1 MANDEKHIIDR
12 LFSDGLSEAESPVGK
27 DVWKGIAAQMET
39 QRLRKQVFMARITAA
54 ASLLLLLG
62 LSTWF
67 FVSRSFTNEVP
78 SNFTVGEVISLPFE
92 VEDPGAR
99 QLFAA
104 ETPSE
109 DASTAPT
116 VLDNPSELPP
126 LAESRKAGLDLSNFF
141 VDQYGRNGLSNR
153 ATNDGSRSNGLS
165 NIAPTEE
172 TTFAVNTHIIDPVSP
187 AEQALQ
193 DEQATTLADNSVQED
208 NTIPGDLEKVDLPIY
223 QGYPLAGSV
232 ASLVSLE
239 EIDNMLEDNSHSEAL
254 VASSFD
260 FGNKEEKSS
269 NSRWSFGGA
278 FAPDYSFSTSSP
290 LQNQLNQASR
300 SVELQD
306 PAEADKTPSSLVT
319 AFTTGVNLAYQ
330 VSERVGVQ
338 SGVFYSNRRSTTSSD
353 LTSFGQPLILNSN
366 FSLNQLEI
374 PMLIQYSLVKNDHLD
389 YYVSSGVSANLLWNY
404 NNSITNDQGQVAA
417 RVVSDEDNTLQPSQ
431 GNFLLRTGI
440 RYRLFKK
447 VSLNLEPG
455 MRYGILTNKYSFAN
469 GKPVS
474 LSLNSG
480 VNYHF

>member
-27 DVWKGIAAQMET
+27 DLWKGIAGQMET
-39 QRLRKQVFMARITAA
+39 QRLRKQVFVARITAA

-67 FVSRSFTNEVP
+67 FVSRSFTNEVS

-92 VEDPGAR
+92 VEDPGTR

-109 DASTAPT
+109 DASTTPT

-126 LAESRKAGLDLSNFF
+126 LAENRKAGLDLSNFF
-141 VDQYGRNGLSNR
+141 VDQYGRTALSNRVSNNGARGNGLSN
-153 ATNDGSRSNGLS
+153 A
-165 NIAPTEE
+165 APSEE
-172 TTFAVNTHIIDPVSP
+172 MTLAVNTDIDPVVP
-187 AEQALQ
+187 AEDAIQ
-193 DEQATTLADNSVQED
+193 DEQMTVLADNSLQED
-208 NTIPGDLEKVDLPIY
+208 NAVAGDLEKVELPIY

-254 VASSFD
+254 VASAFD
-260 FGNKEEKSS
+260 FGKKEEKGSD
-269 NSRWSFGGA
+269 SRWSFGGA
-278 FAPDYSFSTSSP
+278 FAPDYSFSTASP
-290 LQNQLNQASR
+290 LQNQLNNASR

-306 PAEADKTPSSLVT
+306 PAEADKTASSLVT

-330 VSERVGVQ
+330 VSERVGLQ

-353 LTSFGQPLILNSN
+353 LSSFGQPLLLNSN

-374 PMLIQYSLVKNDHLD
+374 PMLVQYSLIKNDHLD

-404 NNSITNDQGQVAA
+404 NNSITNGQGQVAA
-417 RVVSDEDNTLQPSQ
+417 RVVSDEENTLQPSQ